1 MRKRKLSKRPT
12 GPDTR
17 VGRQQNGSCL
27 TFDLLADI
35 LKYQRLVTGGI
46 EAAKRQIS
54 R

>member
-1 MRKRKLSKRPT
+1 MFKRPT
-12 GPDTR
+12 GRNTR
-17 VGRQQNGSCL
+17 LGRQQRNGSCL

-46 EAAKRQIS
+46 EAVKRQIN